1 MCSSSAFGCGT
12 ETDDQKNLYLNAIKW
27 SRYGNISKAKWQVK
41 QSSGSYVGSWSD
53 VAPEEEEDDE
63 G

>member
-41 QSSGSYVGSWSD
+41 QSSGSYVGYWSD
-53 VAPEEEEDDE
+53 DSEQVE
-63 G
+63 